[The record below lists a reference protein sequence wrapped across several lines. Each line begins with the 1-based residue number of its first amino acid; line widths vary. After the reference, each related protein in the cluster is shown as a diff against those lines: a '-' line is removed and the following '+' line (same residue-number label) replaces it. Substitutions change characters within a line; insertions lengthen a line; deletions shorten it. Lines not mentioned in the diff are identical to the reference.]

1 MSHSLQAIRTALRC
15 RALLAASLAALL
27 GGCSQG
33 SISFL
38 DPQGPIAQ
46 AQRDHFWFVVL
57 MTLIVVAPVILQTPF
72 IVWRYRYGGKGTYRP
87 HWDRS
92 RWLDIAMWGIPV
104 AVVIVLAVVLWRE
117 THQLDPYRPLESDR
131 QPLQVQVVGFDWKW
145 LFIYPEQGIA
155 SMGQLVLPEDR
166 PIAFQLTSAT
176 VLQSFFI
183 PALGS
188 QIDVMNRMVTKLHL
202 QADNTGRFQG
212 KNMQY
217 NGSGFHRQR
226 FMTQVVDDAQFDD
239 FVAHA
244 RRDGYRLDRQRFTQL
259 NEKSDATDFAA
270 MLGIK
275 NYQHGDLMAFSPIP
289 SRLFDAIAHHAP
301 IDWTSLTPSPP
312 QNRKT
317 MDERMS
323 PSNATPAPFDAEE
336 NTHDEADD
344 NGGEKAT

>member
-72 IVWRYRYGGKGTYRP
+72 IVWRYRYGGKGAYRP

-92 RWLDIAMWGIPV
+92 LWLDIAMWGIPV

-166 PIAFQLTSAT
+166 PVAFQLTSAT
-176 VLQSFFI
+176 VLQTFFI

-226 FMTQVVDDAQFDD
+226 FVTRVVDDAQFDD
-239 FVAHA
+239 FVARA
-244 RRDGYRLDRQRFTQL
+244 RRDGYRLDHQRFTRL
-259 NEKSDATDFAA
+259 NAKSDVTDFAGT
-270 MLGIK
+270 LGIE
-275 NYQHGDLMAFSPIP
+275 NYRHGDLVAFSSVP
-289 SRLFDAIAHHAP
+289 SQLFDAVAHHAS
-301 IDWTSLTPSPP
+301 IDWNSLTVPPNPNRETAEKRVPPSTHAPVH
-312 QNRKT
+312 QNAK
-317 MDERMS
+317 D
-323 PSNATPAPFDAEE
+323 DI
-336 NTHDEADD
+336 HDEAAD
-344 NGGEKAT
+344 NGGEKST